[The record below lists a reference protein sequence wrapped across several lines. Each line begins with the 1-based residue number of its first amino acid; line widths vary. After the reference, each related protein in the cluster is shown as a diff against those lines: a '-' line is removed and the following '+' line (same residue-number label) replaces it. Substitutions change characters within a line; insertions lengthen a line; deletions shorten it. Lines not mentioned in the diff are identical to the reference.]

1 MDCSPPGSSVQ
12 GILQPRN
19 TRVGYHAL
27 LQGIFP
33 TQGLNLHH
41 FTSPVLVGGFFTTST
56 TWEAL
61 SSQDFLFIPF
71 IQDKIDNTP
80 RNLTNPGIET
90 VSLAS
95 LALAGKFFTT
105 EPPRKPPEGMQSVL
119 KLGNLESLVN

>member
-12 GILQPRN
+12 GILQPKN
-19 TRVGYHAL
+19 TRVGCHAL

-33 TQGLNLHH
+33 TQGLNPHH

-71 IQDKIDNTP
+71 IQDKIDNTFSQKI
-80 RNLTNPGIET
+80 NQCGQGEVGI
-90 VSLAS
+90 SYLFCFPILNNQYHFHNS
-95 LALAGKFFTT
+95 
-105 EPPRKPPEGMQSVL
+105 EPSA
-119 KLGNLESLVN
+119 